1 MEHNLEQFVVEIQ
14 ELLRL
19 DDRDALQETL
29 DFMRVQDIAWVLMEL
44 GGEDLPTVFNRL
56 PPGRKADVFGYL
68 DPEYQIRLLDTTP
81 RADARFLLSEMDTDD
96 LTALL
101 QSLGEEQLR
110 EYLRLLPFR
119 AIRRALKQLN
129 YPENSVGRVMSSDV
143 VAVEPDWSMKRA
155 LAFIRRNADEH
166 SNNVIFVVDGERRL
180 LASVP
185 IRHFLRGRAEDPV
198 ASLLEESP
206 PVSVSVLDDPIE
218 AARRI
223 QHYDLE
229 TLPVVG
235 EDGVLL
241 GVVTVDD
248 VVDLLEAESTEDFHK
263 MGSVG
268 NLNLSLQSASP
279 FLLYRKRVGWLL
291 VLVAFN
297 AMGGYVISRYA
308 EAIEALVALVFFL
321 PLIIASGGNAGAQS
335 STLMV
340 RAIATGEVTARDWLK
355 LWGKEIGV
363 SVSLGVTM
371 GVAVSLIGLWRG
383 GFELALLV
391 AVAMTLIVAAASVV
405 GMLLPIILTRFK
417 LDPATASVPLVTSLA
432 DIFGILIYFALAVAI
447 FNITVTGT

>member
-1 MEHNLEQFVVEIQ
+1 
-14 ELLRL
+14 
-19 DDRDALQETL
+19 
-29 DFMRVQDIAWVLMEL
+29 
-44 GGEDLPTVFNRL
+44 
-56 PPGRKADVFGYL
+56 
-68 DPEYQIRLLDTTP
+68 
-81 RADARFLLSEMDTDD
+81 
-96 LTALL
+96 
-101 QSLGEEQLR
+101 
-110 EYLRLLPFR
+110 
-119 AIRRALKQLN
+119 
-129 YPENSVGRVMSSDV
+129 
-143 VAVEPDWSMKRA
+143 
-155 LAFIRRNADEH
+155 
-166 SNNVIFVVDGERRL
+166 
-180 LASVP
+180 
-185 IRHFLRGRAEDPV
+185 
-198 ASLLEESP
+198 
-206 PVSVSVLDDPIE
+206 
-218 AARRI
+218 
-223 QHYDLE
+223 
-229 TLPVVG
+229 VVG

-371 GVAVSLIGLWRG
+371 GMAVSLIGLWRG

-391 AVAMTLIVAAASVV
+391 AAAMTLIVAAASMV

-447 FNITVTGT
+447 FNMTIVGT

>member
-1 MEHNLEQFVVEIQ
+1 MEHNLEQFVVEIR

-19 DDRDALQETL
+19 DDRDGLRETL

-44 GGEDLPTVFNRL
+44 GGDDLAVVFNRL

-68 DPEYQIRLLDTTP
+68 DPEYQTRLLGQTP

-101 QSLGEEQLR
+101 QGLDNEQLR
-110 EYLRLLPFR
+110 DYLRLLPFR
-119 AIRRALKQLN
+119 AIRRALKQLD

-143 VAVEPDWSMKRA
+143 VAVEPEWSMKRA

-166 SNNVIFVVDGERRL
+166 SNNVIFVVDDDRRL
-180 LASVP
+180 LAAVP
-185 IRHFLRGRAEDPV
+185 IRHFLRGRPDDPV
-198 ASLLEESP
+198 ATVLPPNP
-206 PVSVSVLDDPIE
+206 PVTVSVLDDPIE

-235 EDGVLL
+235 DDGVLL

-268 NLNLSLQSASP
+268 SLSLSVQNASAG
-279 FLLYRKRVGWLL
+279 LLIRKRVGWLL

-297 AMGGYVISRYA
+297 TIGGYVISRYE
-308 EAIEALVALVFFL
+308 EAIEALVVLVFFL
-321 PLIIASGGNAGAQS
+321 PLIIDSGGNAGAQS

-340 RAIATGEVTARDWLK
+340 RAIATGDVTARDWLK

-371 GVAVSLIGLWRG
+371 GIAVAALGFWRG

-391 AVAMTLIVAAASVV
+391 AIAMMLIVAAASII
-405 GMLLPIILTRFK
+405 GMLLPIILSRLK
-417 LDPATASVPLVTSLA
+417 MDPATASVPLVTALA
-432 DIFGILIYFALAVAI
+432 DISGIMIYFALAVAI
-447 FNITVTGT
+447 FNITIAGT